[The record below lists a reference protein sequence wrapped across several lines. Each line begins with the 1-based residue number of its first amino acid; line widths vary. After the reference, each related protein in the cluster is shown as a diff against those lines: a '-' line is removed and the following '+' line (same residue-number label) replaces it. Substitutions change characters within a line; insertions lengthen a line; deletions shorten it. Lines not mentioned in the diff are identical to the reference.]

1 MNSRGPP
8 CGHFQ
13 FLCSGA
19 VNRSDGAA
27 PCSCDGAPP
36 MMNKI
41 PFADPS
47 PDRDDHLGV
56 PKPSEPLAI
65 PRNAAFQWPPDCLWP
80 FVDRGSEGVT

>member
-1 MNSRGPP
+1 
-8 CGHFQ
+8 
-13 FLCSGA
+13 
-19 VNRSDGAA
+19 
-27 PCSCDGAPP
+27 

-65 PRNAAFQWPPDCLWP
+65 TRKAPFQWPPDCFWP
-80 FVDRGSEGVT
+80 FIDRGSEGET